1 MHCKLVF
8 FSANIRRKFSKCK
21 ESTQSLP
28 HFASVSFRFSS
39 KRTEKASIKNMNFET
54 RIRFFVENTEY
65 FAYFFAVFSYFCSHI
80 ILPEP
85 YKNQSE
91 LNSYILLSPTN
102 L

>member
-39 KRTEKASIKNMNFET
+39 KRTEKASIKNMDFET

-65 FAYFFAVFSYFCSHI
+65 FTYFFAVFYNFVAKLSFRNHT
-80 ILPEP
+80 
-85 YKNQSE
+85 KTNQ
-91 LNSYILLSPTN
+91 N
-102 L
+102 